1 MNIYNFKSSFVQY
14 TLFKISV
21 CKIAQT
27 RTNIGSLLEL
37 FLFPMDCAVHCFR
50 EFCCRSANFRNIPVS
65 DGRGNCELFHA
76 ICRRGAWEVEN
87 KRYLWLSGGWT
98 RRSKKNIEMVKC
110 VSITIWKTWEGSSP
124 SEILLRSFMPQ

>member
-65 DGRGNCELFHA
+65 DGRGNCELLHA
-76 ICRRGAWEVEN
+76 IAEEEHGKLKTNDIYDYLVLGRGEVR
-87 KRYLWLSGGWT
+87 K
-98 RRSKKNIEMVKC
+98 
-110 VSITIWKTWEGSSP
+110 
-124 SEILLRSFMPQ
+124 ILKW